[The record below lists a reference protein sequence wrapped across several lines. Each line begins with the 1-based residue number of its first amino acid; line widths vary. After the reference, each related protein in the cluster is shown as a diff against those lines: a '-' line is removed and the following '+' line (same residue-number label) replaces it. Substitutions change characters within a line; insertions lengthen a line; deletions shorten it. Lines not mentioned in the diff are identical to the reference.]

1 MVVSY
6 RIVSGGYYLVYIF
19 SVLSKP
25 HATRASPATSTDV
38 SLFTDED
45 DEEDAESLVFN
56 AKSLPE

>member
-1 MVVSY
+1 MQ
-6 RIVSGGYYLVYIF
+6 RGGYLVYIF

-38 SLFTDED
+38 SLFMDED
-45 DEEDAESLVFN
+45 EEDDAESLVFN